1 MHFITVTDKIKNSSH
16 FTKIFCKYKNIL
28 NCVPVGQTVA
38 VTNLWC
44 RGKPVG
50 YHPSPSV
57 CWRWLKAGAMTRE
70 IWDEVVHHHSSYDV
84 YMSKI
89 SFELLILLHFLVST
103 FPCLFVYKLCEQ
115 LCFTGDCYVSRSHYT
130 LHLLFVSFFT
140 TIFWALLQGCRGKKD
155 LCVELLDS
163 SEPHSECLVSLS
175 WMLKLTNT
183 LGCCLH
189 FFLTH
194 WILLELTTLCP
205 SGISRNFII
214 QQFSNITWAIKDE
227 WST

>member
-28 NCVPVGQTVA
+28 NCVPPVGRTVA

-44 RGKPVG
+44 RDKNQSCITR
-50 YHPSPSV
+50 HPPS
-57 CWRWLKAGAMTRE
+57 AGDDSRQGQWPKKSETELCSIIHRYSKMT
-70 IWDEVVHHHSSYDV
+70 
-84 YMSKI
+84 
-89 SFELLILLHFLVST
+89 FELFILLHFLVST

-115 LCFTGDCYVSRSHYT
+115 LCFTGDCYMSRSHYT